1 MKKIVALVF
10 ILFVILFYLTINNY
24 FVGSYGYASSSAM
37 LTKVRDYSAS
47 ESHESRDVD
56 LLTNNKMSYYLEI
69 NTNRFKIL
77 FSQSVLFLFL
87 LFFLLSLFIVLFCST
102 QKQSPKIKPQD

>member
-1 MKKIVALVF
+1 MKKILVALVF

-37 LTKVRDYSAS
+37 LKKVKDYSAS
-47 ESHESRDVD
+47 ELHGSRDIDFV
-56 LLTNNKMSYYLEI
+56 TNSKMSYYLEI

-87 LFFLLSLFIVLFCST
+87 LFLLLSLFIGLLCSV
-102 QKQSPKIKPQD
+102 QKQSQKIKS